1 MTRPFGECIR
11 QNTYIAAPPEK
22 VFDVIT
28 SAAGWDA
35 FFTTG
40 TTINLRPGGDC
51 TFRWKDWGPDFYTL
65 SAPGKVIAVERPGK
79 FAFQWA
85 SDPVRTIT
93 FNLSAEMGGTVIRLT
108 EDGYLDTP
116 EGRSSILECASGW
129 GEALTL
135 LKFYIEHGVVYTPP
149 VKGV

>member
-1 MTRPFGECIR
+1 M
-11 QNTYIAAPPEK
+11 
-22 VFDVIT
+22 IT

-40 TTINLRPGGDC
+40 TTIDLKSGGDC

-65 SAPGKVIAVERPGK
+65 AAPGRVVSVERPRK
-79 FAFQWA
+79 FAFQWG
-85 SDPVRTIT
+85 SDPATTIT
-93 FNLSAEMGGTVIRLT
+93 FNLSAAPGGTVIRLT
-108 EDGYLDTP
+108 EDGYVDTP
-116 EGRSSILECASGW
+116 EGRRSILECASGW

-135 LKFYIEHGVVYTPP
+135 LKFYIEHGIVYTPP

>member
-1 MTRPFGECIR
+1 MAEPFGHCIK
-11 QNTYIAAPPEK
+11 QHTYIAAAAEK

-35 FFTTG
+35 SFTTG
-40 TTINLRPGGDC
+40 MTLDLKPGGDC
-51 TFRWKDWGPDFYTL
+51 TFRWENWGPDFYTL
-65 SAPGKVIAVERPGK
+65 AAPGKVVAVERPGK
-79 FAFQWA
+79 FAFQWG

-135 LKFYIEHGVVYTPP
+135 LKFYIEHGIVYTPP
-149 VKGV
+149 VKDA